1 MTDGVFYDFNP
12 YQVPPAGSKWRQH
25 RQIFNE
31 IPLNIK
37 HCLLDEGSLTQ
48 RLITASD
55 NNFSVQVYSQGW
67 HTPYLDESRSLDI
80 NSRHLAQVRETLLL
94 CNGIPWVFARSVI
107 PASSLK
113 GHARQLLKLN
123 NRSLGSWLFNDSTM
137 RRAAFELATID
148 TNNTVVPINL
158 QMQQTLWGRRSK
170 FTVQGLPLLVAEI
183 FLPAF
188 KPWPVI

>member
-1 MTDGVFYDFNP
+1 
-12 YQVPPAGSKWRQH
+12 
-25 RQIFNE
+25 
-31 IPLNIK
+31 
-37 HCLLDEGSLTQ
+37 
-48 RLITASD
+48 
-55 NNFSVQVYSQGW
+55 
-67 HTPYLDESRSLDI
+67 
-80 NSRHLAQVRETLLL
+80 VRETLLL
-94 CNGIPWVFARSVI
+94 CNDVPWVFARSVI

-137 RRAAFELATID
+137 RRDPFELATI
-148 TNNTVVPINL
+148 TSSNSVVPANL
-158 QMQQTLWGRRSK
+158 QCQQKLWGRRSK